1 MPNLFETS
9 ASFEEEDFTDE
20 AVAVSSFDGTRQI
33 SLKYG
38 TETVYVDLTLSTYAG
53 KTLAQIAA
61 LRADDLGFSRDAS
74 RLNYRRGGESIEPSF
89 IPKPGMSFVLSTSVD
104 TKGQPDSKGGFQ
116 SV

>member
-1 MPNLFETS
+1 MSNPFETS

-20 AVAVSSFDGTRQI
+20 AVVTSFNAERQI

-38 TETVYVDLTLSTYAG
+38 TESVTVDVMDNKYAG

-74 RLNYRRGGESIEPSF
+74 QLNYRRGGESVEPSF

-104 TKGQPDSKGGFQ
+104 TKGQPD
-116 SV
+116 

>member
-9 ASFEEEDFTDE
+9 ASFQEEDFTDE
-20 AVAVSSFDGTRQI
+20 AVAVSPFDGTRQI

-38 TETVYVDLTLSTYAG
+38 TETVYVDLTVSIYAG
-53 KTLAQIAA
+53 QTLATIAA
-61 LRADDLGFSRDAS
+61 LRADELGFSRDAL
-74 RLNYRRGGESIEPSF
+74 RLNYRRGGESVEPSF

-104 TKGQPDSKGGFQ
+104 TKGDSK

>member
-9 ASFEEEDFTDE
+9 SSFEEEDFTDE

-38 TETVYVDLTLSTYAG
+38 TETVYVDLTLSSYSG
-53 KTLAQIAA
+53 KTLAQIAG
-61 LRADDLGFSRDAS
+61 LRADELGFSRDAS
-74 RLNYRRGGESIEPSF
+74 GLNYRRGGESVEPSF
-89 IPKPGMSFVLSTSVD
+89 IPKPGMSFVLSTSAD
-104 TKGQPDSKGGFQ
+104 TKGRPDTKSAQ